1 MDRIRI
7 VHFVNQFFA
16 GIGGEEKADTRP
28 GVKEGPVGPGHLL
41 QSLLEEK
48 GQVVGTV
55 YCGDNCISED
65 WEGTI
70 GEILK
75 RISHFRP
82 SAVVA
87 GPAFSSGRYG
97 IACAGLCQAVQEK
110 LKIPAITGMH
120 RDNPAVDQYRS
131 KIYIASTSETAMGMK
146 EGLRVMARLAIKLG
160 SGEPLRTSAEEG
172 FISRGLRKNGFA
184 RESGAER
191 ALDMLMKKIK
201 KEAFI
206 TELPLPQYDRVSW
219 APPIKDLR
227 SATIALVTEG
237 GCVPKGNPDRIES
250 GWATKW
256 TKYSIKGRSQ
266 LSKEGYECV
275 HGGFD
280 TTHVNDDPNRL
291 VPLDVLVE
299 LEKEGQIGKLYDHYY
314 VTVGS
319 MGSIRTI
326 KRFGSEMAK
335 DLKALK
341 VDGVILTAT

>member
-1 MDRIRI
+1 MDRIRV
-7 VHFVNQFFA
+7 VHYVNQFFA
-16 GIGGEEKADTRP
+16 GIGGEEKAGTPP

-41 QSLLEEK
+41 QSLLAEK

-65 WEGTI
+65 WEGAI
-70 GEILK
+70 GEIL
-75 RISHFRP
+75 RMISDFRP
-82 SAVVA
+82 SVVVA

-97 IACAGLCQAVQEK
+97 IACTGVCQAVQENF
-110 LKIPAITGMH
+110 KIPAVTGMH

-131 KIYIASTSETAMGMK
+131 KLYIASTSETAIGMK
-146 EGLRVMARLAIKLG
+146 EAMPVMARLATKLAL
-160 SGEPLRTSAEEG
+160 GEPLGPAAEEG
-172 FISRGLRKNGFA
+172 FISRGLRKNELTA
-184 RESGAER
+184 KSGAER

-201 KEAFI
+201 GEAFI
-206 TELPLPQYDRVSW
+206 TELPLPQYDTVPW
-219 APPIKDLR
+219 APPIRDLR
-227 SATIALVTEG
+227 YATIALVSEG

-256 TKYSIKGRSQ
+256 IKYNVQGVSR

-280 TTHVNDDPNRL
+280 TTHVNEDPNRL
-291 VPLDVLVE
+291 VPLDALVD
-299 LEKEGQIGKLYDHYY
+299 LEKEGFIGKLYDHYY
-314 VTVGS
+314 ATVGS
-319 MGSIRTI
+319 MGSIQTI
-326 KRFGSEMAK
+326 KKFGSEMAK